1 MPVLSRDSA
10 DRYICRMNARSVVR
24 KRGSA
29 PERLA
34 GTDLLNHCN
43 NAALRKAARRLGR
56 LYDAALQPSGL
67 RATQYILLAQIYD
80 LGCPTMADLADSL
93 IMDLSATR
101 HSLEP
106 LVRDRL
112 VRLRV
117 DEKDRRARR
126 VTLTPAGI
134 AKFKEAMQLW
144 RKAQDRFERAF
155 GSARASKLRS
165 ELSALSSEPFKEIF

>member
-1 MPVLSRDSA
+1 
-10 DRYICRMNARSVVR
+10 
-24 KRGSA
+24 
-29 PERLA
+29 
-34 GTDLLNHCN
+34 
-43 NAALRKAARRLGR
+43 
-56 LYDAALQPSGL
+56 
-67 RATQYILLAQIYD
+67 
-80 LGCPTMADLADSL
+80 MADLADSL

-165 ELSALSSEPFKEIF
+165 ELSALSSDPFKEIF